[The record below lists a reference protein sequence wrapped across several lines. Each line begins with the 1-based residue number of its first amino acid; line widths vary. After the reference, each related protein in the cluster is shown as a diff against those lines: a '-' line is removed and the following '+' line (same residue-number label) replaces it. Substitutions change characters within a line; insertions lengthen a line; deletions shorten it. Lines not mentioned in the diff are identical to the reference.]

1 VRHGGGRWRRCQAFW
16 KRNLLKVDRS
26 MIYKLLK
33 RGERPAFKAQR
44 ASGIE
49 PKRPAEDSIFKSV
62 LAATIGAV
70 LKNHGG

>member
-1 VRHGGGRWRRCQAFW
+1 MEEVPSVLEV
-16 KRNLLKVDRS
+16 RNLVKVDRS